1 MERLALTLLV
11 LAVFL
16 LGVWGMWLGWRR
28 KAREQSARYAPFP
41 QVPEAD
47 DLGQELAATD
57 GVYVATTPHGRWQ
70 DRIVTRGVGMRAPAT
85 VRRYDSG
92 VVVERHGAPSFFIP
106 ASAITEVTT
115 ARKMAG
121 KVIGTD
127 GLLVITWQHGDR
139 LIDSGFRSDHAAE
152 HTEWVDALTNMIN
165 KTEGAR

>member
-70 DRIVTRGVGMRAPAT
+70 DRIVTRGVGMRGPAT
-85 VRRYDSG
+85 LRRYDGG
-92 VVVERHGAPSFFIP
+92 VVVERHGARSFFIP

-121 KVIGTD
+121 KVMGTD
-127 GLLVITWQHGDR
+127 GLLVITWRLGDE
-139 LIDSGFRSDHAAE
+139 LLDTGFRGDDMDVYPEWTSRKGAA
-152 HTEWVDALTNMIN
+152 
-165 KTEGAR
+165 